1 MEKQIK
7 DLETLI
13 RIAIS
18 KSNLNVSIVELILR
32 DIYREVKMLADKN
45 LENKL
50 KEQEEQSH
58 GNTDEER

>member
-32 DIYREVKMLADKN
+32 NIYREVKMLADKN

-50 KEQEEQSH
+50 NEQEEQSH
-58 GNTDEER
+58 GNTDEEG